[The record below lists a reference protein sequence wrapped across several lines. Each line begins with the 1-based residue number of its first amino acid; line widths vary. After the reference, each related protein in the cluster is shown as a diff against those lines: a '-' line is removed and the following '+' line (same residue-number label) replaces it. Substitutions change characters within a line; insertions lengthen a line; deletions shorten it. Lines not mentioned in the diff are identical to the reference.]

1 MAIANGLC
9 ISSEVT
15 IVYYKGQLSST
26 FSNVNNIDRRI
37 KVIKA
42 SRANVNSLGL
52 SLADTQ
58 VISMCFTSDL
68 ATLIYFWRF
77 KKNIFIRGNLFKN
90 YWHDYNVFGL
100 PLALLHYQL
109 TRFYDKIFVL
119 NMEEFYRMR
128 KMFLRPF
135 IVPNCLDETSH
146 SRVLYENETEW
157 DIIFV
162 GNLNTR
168 KRVHFIIKAVSEIK
182 DRYGINLSTVIVGD
196 GPEKTKLQAMA
207 SKLRVEHLVNFTGFQ
222 NNPESFLSRAKIF
235 VLPSSSEGTSRAAME
250 ALFYGNYCI
259 LSDIPAS
266 RGLVVDGETGS
277 LYSNETDLAAKIL
290 AAYKRVASDGY
301 KRQNFLPKKLRQASV
316 IAALSET
323 LNS

>member
-1 MAIANGLC
+1 
-9 ISSEVT
+9 
-15 IVYYKGQLSST
+15 
-26 FSNVNNIDRRI
+26 
-37 KVIKA
+37 
-42 SRANVNSLGL
+42 
-52 SLADTQ
+52 
-58 VISMCFTSDL
+58 MCFTSDL

-157 DIIFV
+157 DIIFRQFEYAETSTF
-162 GNLNTR
+162 NY
-168 KRVHFIIKAVSEIK
+168 KAVSEIK

-196 GPEKTKLQAMA
+196 GPK
-207 SKLRVEHLVNFTGFQ
+207 
-222 NNPESFLSRAKIF
+222 
-235 VLPSSSEGTSRAAME
+235 
-250 ALFYGNYCI
+250 
-259 LSDIPAS
+259 D
-266 RGLVVDGETGS
+266 
-277 LYSNETDLAAKIL
+277 
-290 AAYKRVASDGY
+290 
-301 KRQNFLPKKLRQASV
+301 
-316 IAALSET
+316 
-323 LNS
+323 